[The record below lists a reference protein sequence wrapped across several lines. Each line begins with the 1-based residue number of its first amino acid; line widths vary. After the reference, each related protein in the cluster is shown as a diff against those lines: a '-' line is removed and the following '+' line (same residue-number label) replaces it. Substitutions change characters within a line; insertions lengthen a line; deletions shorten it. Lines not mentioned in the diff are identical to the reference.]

1 MKERTGAVIAAALS
15 LAVCVGLGMG
25 VAQAQIAPG
34 GGPIDIGADDL
45 SVDNN
50 ARTQTW
56 SGNVEALQGTN
67 RLRADRVVV
76 YHGRGSGQAEGGA
89 APNAAMGDIE
99 KLEARGNVYF
109 VSPTQVVRGD
119 MAVYTQASDTL
130 VVTGDVVLTQGQ
142 NVLKGSRLV
151 VHVGAGKATMDEGPG
166 RVRGVFY
173 PDSKKGN

>member
-1 MKERTGAVIAAALS
+1 MKRWTAAMLVAAACV
-15 LAVCVGLGMG
+15 AVGS
-25 VAQAQIAPG
+25 AQAQIAPG

-45 SVDNN
+45 DVNDV
-50 ARTQTW
+50 ARTMTW
-56 SGNVEALQGTN
+56 SGKVEALQGQN

-76 YHGRGSGQAEGGA
+76 YYGKSGGA
-89 APNAAMGDIE
+89 AADGGASMGDIE

-119 MAVYTQASDTL
+119 VAVYTQATDTL
-130 VVTGDVVLTQGQ
+130 VVTGEVILKQGE

-151 VHVGAGKATMDEGPG
+151 VQVGAGRATMDKDSNS

-173 PDSKKGN
+173 PNSRKGG

>member
-1 MKERTGAVIAAALS
+1 MKERIGTVFAAAMS
-15 LAVCVGLGMG
+15 LVVCVGLGLG
-25 VAQAQIAPG
+25 TAQAQIAPG

-45 SVDNN
+45 KVDNN
-50 ARTQTW
+50 ARTQVW

-76 YHGRGSGQAEGGA
+76 YHGRGGGQAAGGA
-89 APNAAMGDIE
+89 APDAAMGDIE

-119 MAVYTQASDTL
+119 TAVYTQASDTL

-151 VHVGAGKATMDEGPG
+151 VHVGAGTATMDEGPG

-173 PDSKKGN
+173 PDSKKGG

>member
-1 MKERTGAVIAAALS
+1 MNGRTGAVIAAVMSLGVAGALS
-15 LAVCVGLGMG
+15 LGS
-25 VAQAQIAPG
+25 AQAQIAPG
-34 GGPIDIGADDL
+34 GGPIDIGADTL
-45 SVDNN
+45 AVDNN

-76 YHGRGSGQAEGGA
+76 FHGKGGDGA
-89 APNAAMGDIE
+89 NTGVAPESAMGDIDR
-99 KLEARGNVYF
+99 LEARGNVYF

-119 MAVYTQASDTL
+119 TAVYTRASDTL

-151 VHVGAGKATMDEGPG
+151 VHVGAGRATMDEGPG

-173 PDSKKGN
+173 PESKKGG

>member
-1 MKERTGAVIAAALS
+1 MKRWAAVLG
-15 LAVCVGLGMG
+15 LAVLAGAG
-25 VAQAQIAPG
+25 ATAHAQIAPG
-34 GGPIDIGADDL
+34 GGPIDIAADSL
-45 SVDNN
+45 TVDEG

-56 SGNVEALQGTN
+56 LGHVEALQGTN
-67 RLRADRVVV
+67 RLRADKVVV
-76 YHGRGSGQAEGGA
+76 FHGKAAGNAGSGA

-99 KLEARGNVYF
+99 KLEASGNVYF

-119 MAVYTQASDTL
+119 VAAYTQASDTL

-151 VHVGAGKATMDEGPG
+151 VQVGAGRATMDQGPG

-173 PDSKKGN
+173 PEHKPG